1 MTFTRRYILA
11 SGAAVG
17 MGLGAGCSRHTD
29 GALSATPATV
39 DDDALAETGYGEHA
53 VDELPLERTVGRFGL
68 ERTIEVRNWYAE
80 YDRAVAL
87 DAIGLPRLQA
97 AVVAVLSTPR
107 VSAFGRS
114 FNPVGE
120 YTTDELVELIQERY
134 DELEA
139 VERVDE
145 TVVSILGTETTVARY
160 DARARLVQAGIAF
173 DVAVQLSEPVE
184 HGDDFVLGVAVYPQ
198 VAGLETESDAVRTLL
213 SGIEH
218 EQE

>member
-1 MTFTRRYILA
+1 MTFTRRHVLA
-11 SGAAVG
+11 TGAVVG
-17 MGLGAGCSRHTD
+17 MGLGAGCTRLTE
-29 GALSATPATV
+29 GALSSTPATV
-39 DDDALAETGYGEHA
+39 GDDALAETGYGEHA
-53 VDELPLERTVGRFGL
+53 VDELTIERTVGRFGL
-68 ERTIEVRNWYAE
+68 ERTIEVHNWYAE
-80 YDRAVAL
+80 YDRAIAL
-87 DAIGLPRLQA
+87 DAIGSTRLQA

-145 TVVSILGTETTVARY
+145 TIVSILDTETTVARY
-160 DARARLVQAGIAF
+160 DARARLVEAGTTF

-198 VAGLETESDAVRTLL
+198 VAGLETESDAVRTLMA
-213 SGIEH
+213 GIEH
-218 EQE
+218 ERE